1 MNATREC
8 QTSVYFT
15 IHLLSN
21 GIFCKIIPLPTKL
34 TQHVGSWRCCSIT
47 VGYPYTA
54 PWSS

>member
-21 GIFCKIIPLPTKL
+21 DIFCKIIPLPTKL